1 MKKRIIILALLALF
15 VGVNTFAQTKI
26 KLGHI
31 DSMELLKQM
40 PGRDSAQKI
49 LENYSKTLEKQ
60 ITAMQTELEN
70 KYNDYVSNQATM
82 SQLIQ
87 QTKMK
92 ELQDLQARIEAFQ
105 TSAQKDLQEKEKEL
119 IQPIIDKAKKAI
131 EETAKENGY
140 TYVFDSSVGV
150 LLYYENSDDIM
161 ALVKK
166 KLGIK

>member
-1 MKKRIIILALLALF
+1 MKKRIIILSIIALF
-15 VGVNTFAQTKI
+15 FGVNTFAQTKI

-70 KYNDYVSNQATM
+70 KYNDYVANQATM

-92 ELQDLQARIEAFQ
+92 ELQDLQSRIEAFQ

-140 TYVFDSSVGV
+140 TYIFDSSVGV

>member
-1 MKKRIIILALLALF
+1 MKKRIIILLALALF
-15 VGVNTFAQTKI
+15 LGANSFAQNKI

-60 ITAMQTELEN
+60 VTAMQTELEN
-70 KYNDYVSNQATM
+70 KYNDYVANQATM

-105 TSAQKDLQEKEKEL
+105 TSAQKDLQDKEKEL
-119 IQPIIDKAKKAI
+119 IQPIIDKAKKGI

-150 LLYYENSDDIM
+150 LLYFENSDDIM
-161 ALVKK
+161 SLVKK
-166 KLGIK
+166 KLNIK